1 MLTSAI
7 FDEFFS
13 HLVKMIIKRARYN
26 IRMSC
31 RRIEVV
37 ASCEREGE
45 WAMSGK
51 DGLTAKKVS
60 EYQMKQT

>member
-7 FDEFFS
+7 FDEFFFS

-26 IRMSC
+26 IRMSR

-37 ASCEREGE
+37 
-45 WAMSGK
+45 GK
-51 DGLTAKKVS
+51 L
-60 EYQMKQT
+60 

>member
-37 ASCEREGE
+37 
-45 WAMSGK
+45 GK
-51 DGLTAKKVS
+51 L
-60 EYQMKQT
+60 